1 MPQVVILLFEVI
13 PMSIVLTV
21 SVTIRWQ
28 QEEHISNPT
37 TAREEDEHIIA
48 IPTTVLDLLL
58 DRKSTNIRKYQKKIK
73 MNIISKSD

>member
-1 MPQVVILLFEVI
+1 LPQVVILLFEVI
-13 PMSIVLTV
+13 PTSIVLTV

>member
-1 MPQVVILLFEVI
+1 LPQVVILLFEVI